1 MPEKDKT
8 DHREPHHPH
17 DKGYKQLLSNKR
29 AFLQLIKTF
38 VREEW
43 VQEINENDLIPV
55 NRSYILQDFS
65 EKEADIVYR
74 LRVSETNVI
83 FYVLLELQSTVD
95 YTMPFRLLLYM
106 TEIWRDVYNN
116 TPENE
121 RERKEFRLPAI
132 IPAVLYN
139 GAGNWTASTKFKE
152 IILGYEK
159 FPQYILDFSYI
170 LFDVNRYSEEE
181 LYRAANLISSV
192 FVLDQT
198 MDHRELTGR
207 LRKLI
212 GVLKKLTPDEFKQIM
227 TWLKNVIKPKMP
239 EYLQQ
244 EVDRILEISNPW
256 EVEMMIT
263 NLELTLDE
271 MRKDA
276 LREGEKKGEM
286 KGKIEGKI
294 EGKMEGKIEGKME
307 VALAALKKGLSVDI
321 VAEITG
327 LPGETVMKLKKQLA
341 N

>member
-1 MPEKDKT
+1 VPEKDKT
-8 DHREPHHPH
+8 NQKEPHHPH

-43 VQEINENDLIPV
+43 VKEINEDDLIPV

-74 LRVSETNVI
+74 LQAKETNVI

-121 RERKEFRLPAI
+121 RERKDFRLPAI

-139 GAGNWTASTKFKE
+139 GAGSWTASTKFKE
-152 IILGYEK
+152 ILSGYEK
-159 FPQYILDFSYI
+159 FPKHILDFGYI

-227 TWLKNVIKPKMP
+227 TWLKNVVKPKMP
-239 EYLQQ
+239 EYLQE

-271 MRKDA
+271 MKREA
-276 LREGEKKGEM
+276 LREGEKIGRM
-286 KGKIEGKI
+286 
-294 EGKMEGKIEGKME
+294 EGKME
-307 VALAALKKGLSVDI
+307 VALAALKKGLSVDV

-327 LPGETVMKLKKQLA
+327 LPGETVLKLKKQLA